1 MKKILLSILGLVL
14 FVVLAF
20 TLYLW
25 ISDCGVSPFRCGDYP
40 TASDVTTQT
49 IEVGGGPEDMA
60 IDHSLGYPRIIV
72 SCKERRKENEEKG
85 SFYSIDLNTHQSKQ
99 LHIEPA
105 NFEIFPHGID
115 IVTID
120 SITYLYAISHHL
132 EGESWRHPVFRFEIQ
147 GDTLVFDE
155 SQILENELMSVP
167 NDLDVLSDGSFY
179 ATNYVP
185 NTNPNEVTKAVL
197 GIKHGSIVHYDGK
210 GNWQLAEKG
219 LCFPN
224 GIWIDETKDLLFVAN
239 GACHEVLRYEINE
252 DGRLQANSKQSTA
265 QQSEKITL
273 GDNLLLDNEGRLWTA
288 AHPCPLD
295 FSAHAEDSNEKSP
308 VQAFIID
315 PMTLK
320 AAKVFQ
326 NNGELISAAST
337 ALFINQRLYI
347 SQVFDPFV
355 LVVEGINM

>member
-14 FVVLAF
+14 FVVLTF

-40 TASDVTTQT
+40 TASEVTTRT
-49 IEVGGGPEDMA
+49 IDVGGGPEDMA

-120 SITYLYAISHHL
+120 STTYLYAISHHQ
-132 EGESWRHPVFRFEIQ
+132 EGDTWRHPVFRFKIK
-147 GDTLVFDE
+147 GDTLALDE
-155 SQILENELMSVP
+155 SQVLENALMSVP

-179 ATNYVP
+179 ASNYVP

-197 GIKHGSIVHYDGK
+197 GIKTGSIVHYDGK
-210 GNWQLAEKG
+210 GNWQIAEKG
-219 LCFPN
+219 FCFPN
-224 GIWIDETKDLLFVAN
+224 GIWIDEAKNLLFVAN
-239 GACHEVLRYEINE
+239 GACHEVLRYEING
-252 DGRLQANSKQSTA
+252 DGRLKANSKQSTA

-295 FSAHAEDSNEKSP
+295 FSAHAENSEEKSP
-308 VQAFIID
+308 IQAFVID

-320 AAKVFQ
+320 AGNVFQ

-347 SQVFDPFV
+347 SQVFDPFI
-355 LVVEGINM
+355 LVVEGLNM